1 MSSYR
6 PKNSS
11 RISPEAERLV
21 SDALSLAASGSR
33 VEDIFWETKLLDRLL
48 RLLHAQNQNAI
59 ESALDQTLKINPI
72 AFDSLAENAETLA
85 ESLTLEQDGK
95 SWDVVLIAIPII
107 ARTRYSIPSGKL
119 SSESI
124 AATGNLLHDQIV
136 AQGARIALV
145 PWLYSIDQ
153 MPHSHCQTRLLLE
166 KLASAAV
173 NAGEIKLELR
183 DMPETIPV
191 LADPRYI
198 VGAVAA
204 PIGSPIFRWQEDAP
218 RRQERSVCLQNWQTG
233 MQDTIASIMPGC
245 EFELSLP
252 EAYFT
257 NCREADRKIRPLSI
271 LAAVNYLESMLNVE
285 PAGLSCII
293 AGFGDEQC
301 DEYRISFALKGSK
314 EILYGVVWPLY
325 DRETV
330 ANDSINDISIED
342 SPIREIYDTIKNS
355 GVEDQLRHPELFSLE
370 MCEDCGVP
378 MFVDRAGEIVHA
390 EMPDDTP
397 SQQPLFH

>member
-33 VEDIFWETKLLDRLL
+33 VEDDFWETKLSDRLL

-72 AFDSLAENAETLA
+72 AFDCLAENAETLA
-85 ESLTLEQDGK
+85 ETLTIDHEGQ

-107 ARTRYSIPSGKL
+107 ARTRYNIPSGKL

-124 AATGNLLHDQIV
+124 TTTGNFLHEQIV
-136 AQGARIALV
+136 AQHSRIALV

-153 MPHSHCQTRLLLE
+153 MPHSHCQTRQLLE
-166 KLASAAV
+166 KLATAAV
-173 NAGEIKLELR
+173 NAHEIKLELR

-204 PIGSPIFRWQEDAP
+204 PSKGPIFRWQEDSP
-218 RRQERSVCLQNWQTG
+218 RRQERSICLQNWQLG
-233 MQDTIASIMPGC
+233 MQETIASVMPGC

-271 LAAVNYLESMLNVE
+271 LAAVNYLEATLNVL
-285 PAGLSCII
+285 PSRLSCIV
-293 AGFGDEQC
+293 AGFGPEQC
-301 DEYRISFALKGSK
+301 DEYRVSFALKGSK
-314 EILYGVVWPLY
+314 KVIYGVVWPLY

-330 ANDSINDISIED
+330 ANDSINDTSAEA
-342 SPIREIYDTIKNS
+342 SPAREIYDTIKAS
-355 GVEDQLRHPELFSLE
+355 GIDDQFRHAELFNPE
-370 MCEDCGVP
+370 MCEDCGAA
-378 MFVDRAGEIVHA
+378 MFVDRIGEIVHP
-390 EMPDDTP
+390 EMPEDTP
-397 SQQPLFH
+397 DQQPLFH

>member
-85 ESLTLEQDGK
+85 ESLTLDHDGQT
-95 SWDVVLIAIPII
+95 WDVVLIAIPII

-119 SSESI
+119 SPESI
-124 AATGNLLHDQIV
+124 TATGNLLHEQIV
-136 AQGARIALV
+136 SQSARIALV

-173 NAGEIKLELR
+173 NGSDIKLELR

-204 PIGSPIFRWQEDAP
+204 PSQGPIFRWQEDAP
-218 RRQERSVCLQNWQTG
+218 RRQERSICLQNWQIG
-233 MQDTIASIMPGC
+233 MQETIASIMPGC

-271 LAAVNYLESMLNVE
+271 LAAVNYLEATLNVE
-285 PAGLSCII
+285 PAGISCIV
-293 AGFGDEQC
+293 AGFGEEQC

-314 EILYGVVWPLY
+314 EVIYGVVWPLY
-325 DRETV
+325 DRESV
-330 ANDSINDISIED
+330 ANDAINDISSED
-342 SPIREIYDTIKNS
+342 SPIREIYDTIKAS
-355 GVEDQLRHPELFSLE
+355 GVDDQFRHAELFNPE
-370 MCEDCGVP
+370 MCEDCGAP
-378 MFVDRAGEIVHA
+378 MFVDRAGEIVHP
-390 EMPDDTP
+390 EMPEDTP
-397 SQQPLFH
+397 DQQPLFH

>member
-85 ESLTLEQDGK
+85 ESLTLDHDGQT
-95 SWDVVLIAIPII
+95 WDVVLIAIPII

-119 SSESI
+119 SPESI
-124 AATGNLLHDQIV
+124 TATGNLLHEQIV
-136 AQGARIALV
+136 SQSARIALV

-173 NAGEIKLELR
+173 NGSDIKLELR

-204 PIGSPIFRWQEDAP
+204 PCQGPIFRWQEDAP
-218 RRQERSVCLQNWQTG
+218 RRQERSICFQNWQIG
-233 MQDTIASIMPGC
+233 MQETIASIMPGC

-271 LAAVNYLESMLNVE
+271 LAAVNYLEATLNVE
-285 PAGLSCII
+285 PAGISCIV
-293 AGFGDEQC
+293 AGFGEEQC

-314 EILYGVVWPLY
+314 EVIYGVVWPLY
-325 DRETV
+325 DRESV
-330 ANDSINDISIED
+330 ANDAINDISSED
-342 SPIREIYDTIKNS
+342 SPIREIYDTIKAS
-355 GVEDQLRHPELFSLE
+355 GVDDQFRHAELFNPE
-370 MCEDCGVP
+370 MCEDCGAP
-378 MFVDRAGEIVHA
+378 MFVDRAGEIVHP
-390 EMPDDTP
+390 EMPEDTP
-397 SQQPLFH
+397 DQQPLFH

>member
-1 MSSYR
+1 M
-6 PKNSS
+6 
-11 RISPEAERLV
+11 
-21 SDALSLAASGSR
+21 
-33 VEDIFWETKLLDRLL
+33 
-48 RLLHAQNQNAI
+48 
-59 ESALDQTLKINPI
+59 
-72 AFDSLAENAETLA
+72 AENAETLA

-124 AATGNLLHDQIV
+124 TATGNLLHDQIV
-136 AQGARIALV
+136 AQDALIALV

-173 NAGEIKLELR
+173 NSGEIKLELR

-204 PIGSPIFRWQEDAP
+204 PSGGPIFRWQEDNP
-218 RRQERSVCLQNWQTG
+218 RRQERSICLQNWQKG
-233 MQDTIASIMPGC
+233 MQDTIAAIMPGC

-271 LAAVNYLESMLNVE
+271 LAAVNYLESMLSVE

-293 AGFGDEQC
+293 AGFGEEQC

-325 DRETV
+325 DRESV

-342 SPIREIYDTIKNS
+342 SPIREIYDTIKSS
-355 GVEDQLRHPELFSLE
+355 GVEDQLRHAELFSPE

>member
-85 ESLTLEQDGK
+85 ESLTLEHDGQT
-95 SWDVVLIAIPII
+95 WDVVLIAIPII

-119 SSESI
+119 SPESI
-124 AATGNLLHDQIV
+124 TATGNMLHEQIV
-136 AQGARIALV
+136 SQSARIALV

-173 NAGEIKLELR
+173 NGSDIKLELR

-204 PIGSPIFRWQEDAP
+204 PCQGPIFRWQEDTP
-218 RRQERSVCLQNWQTG
+218 RRQERSTCLQNWQIG
-233 MQDTIASIMPGC
+233 MQETIASIMPGC

-271 LAAVNYLESMLNVE
+271 LAAVNYLEATLNVE
-285 PAGLSCII
+285 PAGISCIV
-293 AGFGDEQC
+293 AGFGEEQC

-314 EILYGVVWPLY
+314 EVIYGVVWPLY

-330 ANDSINDISIED
+330 ANDGINDISSED
-342 SPIREIYDTIKNS
+342 SPIKEIYDTIKAS
-355 GVEDQLRHPELFSLE
+355 GVDDQFRHAELFNPE
-370 MCEDCGVP
+370 MCEDCGAP
-378 MFVDRAGEIVHA
+378 MFVDRTGEIVHP
-390 EMPDDTP
+390 EMPEDTP
-397 SQQPLFH
+397 DQQPLFH

>member
-33 VEDIFWETKLLDRLL
+33 VEDDFWETKISDRLL

-72 AFDSLAENAETLA
+72 AFDCLAENAETLA
-85 ESLTLEQDGK
+85 ETLTIDHEGQ

-107 ARTRYSIPSGKL
+107 ARTRYNIPSGKL

-124 AATGNLLHDQIV
+124 TATGNFLHEQIV
-136 AQGARIALV
+136 AQHSRIALV

-153 MPHSHCQTRLLLE
+153 MPHSHCQTRQLLE
-166 KLASAAV
+166 KLATAAV
-173 NAGEIKLELR
+173 NAHEIKLELR

-204 PIGSPIFRWQEDAP
+204 PSKGPIFRWQEDSP
-218 RRQERSVCLQNWQTG
+218 RRQERSICLHNWQLG
-233 MQDTIASIMPGC
+233 MQETIASVMPGC

-271 LAAVNYLESMLNVE
+271 LAAVNYLEATLNVK
-285 PAGLSCII
+285 PSGLSCIVT
-293 AGFGDEQC
+293 GFGPEQC

-314 EILYGVVWPLY
+314 KVVYGVVWPLY

-330 ANDSINDISIED
+330 ANDSINDTSAEA
-342 SPIREIYDTIKNS
+342 SPAREIYDTIKAS
-355 GVEDQLRHPELFSLE
+355 GIDDQFRHAELFNPE
-370 MCEDCGVP
+370 MCEDCGAP
-378 MFVDRAGEIVHA
+378 MFVDRIGEIVHP
-390 EMPDDTP
+390 EMPEDTP
-397 SQQPLFH
+397 DQQPLFH

>member
-6 PKNSS
+6 PKNSP
-11 RISPEAERLV
+11 RMSPEAERLV

-33 VEDIFWETKLLDRLL
+33 VEDIFWETKLMDRLL

-124 AATGNLLHDQIV
+124 TATGNLLHDQIV
-136 AQGARIALV
+136 AQDALIALV

-173 NAGEIKLELR
+173 NSGEIKLELR

-204 PIGSPIFRWQEDAP
+204 PSGGPIFRWQEDIP

-233 MQDTIASIMPGC
+233 MQ
-245 EFELSLP
+245 LSL
-252 EAYFT
+252 
-257 NCREADRKIRPLSI
+257 IHI
-271 LAAVNYLESMLNVE
+271 
-285 PAGLSCII
+285 
-293 AGFGDEQC
+293 
-301 DEYRISFALKGSK
+301 
-314 EILYGVVWPLY
+314 
-325 DRETV
+325 
-330 ANDSINDISIED
+330 
-342 SPIREIYDTIKNS
+342 
-355 GVEDQLRHPELFSLE
+355 
-370 MCEDCGVP
+370 
-378 MFVDRAGEIVHA
+378 
-390 EMPDDTP
+390 
-397 SQQPLFH
+397 

>member
-33 VEDIFWETKLLDRLL
+33 VEDIFWESKLHDRLL
-48 RLLHAQNQNAI
+48 RLLNAQNQNAI
-59 ESALDQTLKINPI
+59 ENALDQTLKINPI
-72 AFDSLAENAETLA
+72 AFDSLAESAETLA
-85 ESLTLEQDGK
+85 ESLTLEHEGQI
-95 SWDVVLIAIPII
+95 WDVLLIAIPII

-119 SSESI
+119 SPESI
-124 AATGNLLHDQIV
+124 TATGNLLHEQIV
-136 AQGARIALV
+136 AQSGRIALV

-153 MPHSHCQTRLLLE
+153 MPHSHCQTRLLSE

-173 NAGEIKLELR
+173 NGQEIKLELR

-198 VGAVAA
+198 VGAIAT
-204 PIGSPIFRWQEDAP
+204 PYQSPIFRWQEDAP
-218 RRQERSVCLQNWQTG
+218 RRQERSICLQNWQSG
-233 MQDTIASIMPGC
+233 MQETIAKIMPGC
-245 EFELSLP
+245 EFELTLP

-271 LAAVNYLESMLNVE
+271 LAAVNYLEATLNVE
-285 PAGLSCII
+285 AAGISAIV
-293 AGFGDEQC
+293 AGFGEEQC

-314 EILYGVVWPLY
+314 EIIYGVVWPLY
-325 DRETV
+325 DRESV
-330 ANDSINDISIED
+330 PNDGINDISMDD
-342 SPIREIYDTIKNS
+342 SPIREIYDTIKAS
-355 GVEDQLRHPELFSLE
+355 GIDDQFRHAELFNPE
-370 MCEDCGVP
+370 MCEDCGAP

-390 EMPDDTP
+390 EMPEDTP
-397 SQQPLFH
+397 DQQPLFH

>member
-21 SDALSLAASGSR
+21 ADALSLAASGSR
-33 VEDIFWETKLLDRLL
+33 VEDIFWESKLHDRLL
-48 RLLHAQNQNAI
+48 RLLNAQNQNAI
-59 ESALDQTLKINPI
+59 ENALDQTLKINPI
-72 AFDSLAENAETLA
+72 AFDSLAESAETLA
-85 ESLTLEQDGK
+85 ESLTLEHEGQI
-95 SWDVVLIAIPII
+95 WDVLLIAIPII

-119 SSESI
+119 SPESI
-124 AATGNLLHDQIV
+124 TATGNLLHEQIV
-136 AQGARIALV
+136 AQSARIALV

-166 KLASAAV
+166 KLAGAAV
-173 NAGEIKLELR
+173 NGQEIKLELR

-198 VGAVAA
+198 VGAIAT
-204 PIGSPIFRWQEDAP
+204 PYQTPIFRWQEDAP
-218 RRQERSVCLQNWQTG
+218 RRQERSICLQNWQLG
-233 MQDTIASIMPGC
+233 MQETIAKIMPGC
-245 EFELSLP
+245 EFELTLP

-271 LAAVNYLESMLNVE
+271 LAAANYLEATLNVA
-285 PAGLSCII
+285 PAGISCIV
-293 AGFGDEQC
+293 AGFGEEQC

-314 EILYGVVWPLY
+314 EIIYGVVWPLY
-325 DRETV
+325 DREAV
-330 ANDSINDISIED
+330 SNDGINDISIED
-342 SPIREIYDTIKNS
+342 SPIREIYDTIKAS
-355 GVEDQLRHPELFSLE
+355 GIDDQLRHAELFNPE
-370 MCEDCGVP
+370 MCEDCGAP

-390 EMPDDTP
+390 EMPEDTP
-397 SQQPLFH
+397 EQQPLFH

>member
-33 VEDIFWETKLLDRLL
+33 VEDDFWETKLSDRLL

-72 AFDSLAENAETLA
+72 AFDCLAENAETLA
-85 ESLTLEQDGK
+85 ETLTIDHEGQ

-107 ARTRYSIPSGKL
+107 ARTRYNIPSGKL

-124 AATGNLLHDQIV
+124 TATGNFLHEQIV
-136 AQGARIALV
+136 AQHSRIALV

-153 MPHSHCQTRLLLE
+153 MPHSHCQTRQLLE
-166 KLASAAV
+166 KLATAAV
-173 NAGEIKLELR
+173 NVHEIKLELR

-204 PIGSPIFRWQEDAP
+204 PSKGPIFRWQEDSP
-218 RRQERSVCLQNWQTG
+218 RRQERSICLQNWQLG
-233 MQDTIASIMPGC
+233 MQETIAGVMPGC

-271 LAAVNYLESMLNVE
+271 LAAVNYLEATLNVK
-285 PAGLSCII
+285 PSGLSCV
-293 AGFGDEQC
+293 C
-301 DEYRISFALKGSK
+301 RLWS
-314 EILYGVVWPLY
+314 
-325 DRETV
+325 
-330 ANDSINDISIED
+330 
-342 SPIREIYDTIKNS
+342 
-355 GVEDQLRHPELFSLE
+355 
-370 MCEDCGVP
+370 
-378 MFVDRAGEIVHA
+378 
-390 EMPDDTP
+390 
-397 SQQPLFH
+397 